1 MPMFLIVASSVIT
14 NWGANIFQYTFGYQG
29 IGLQANN
36 PIYEI
41 SSSFP
46 ELAQWFGII
55 GGLAY
60 LLPLSITGVFAGI
73 YSDKHDRASFLSVS
87 MAL

>member
-1 MPMFLIVASSVIT
+1 MFLIVASSVIM
-14 NWGANIFQYTFGYQG
+14 NWGANIFQYTYGYQG

-46 ELAQWFGII
+46 ELA
-55 GGLAY
+55 
-60 LLPLSITGVFAGI
+60 
-73 YSDKHDRASFLSVS
+73 
-87 MAL
+87 